1 MQGGARPKR
10 GLQLASAH
18 DGDRAPPPL
27 SNEPLTFRHYLQILA
42 RRKWLV
48 LPVVILVP
56 LVVLAITAS
65 RPAVYKALA
74 DVLLNRENLAA
85 NLSGVPDTTSLQ
97 DPERFGQT
105 QAELARVPTIATR
118 VVKSTGVDESA
129 SSFLG
134 SSSVTPHPNADLLT
148 FSVRSSTPALAEQLA
163 TEYGRQFSVYR
174 AELDNGFLLQARGDA
189 ADRLAQLRKR
199 GQLGTPLGTS
209 LQDRVA
215 KINTLLALQAPT
227 ATLVSPAT
235 SAVQVAPRPAR
246 NTLLALAV
254 AVVLGVALA
263 FFAEAMDTRVSDEDE
278 ISEGV
283 GLPVLAR
290 IPPAL
295 SGRSEPAL
303 LVDPEGPEAEAFRML
318 RTKLEF
324 ANLDRQARSIMVTS
338 AVDAEGKTT
347 TAANLALV
355 LARAGSRV
363 ILCDLDAHN
372 PRLAALLGIRD
383 RPGIVDVALHRAT
396 LDDAL
401 VPVASGKSAAA
412 LAATNGG
419 DASGPRTL
427 QVLPFGT
434 FVPDGGDVLR
444 AKPVADLLAT
454 LRERADYVI
463 VDAPPLLQV
472 ADALTLSTRVD
483 ALVLVAR
490 VSTVRRPML
499 REVRRMLETST
510 TATLGVVLTGA
521 RPAAGAYGGYGRSAQ
536 AAAERLGNAWG
547 RAGRRREEV
556 PAADERT

>member
-1 MQGGARPKR
+1 
-10 GLQLASAH
+10 
-18 DGDRAPPPL
+18 L
-27 SNEPLTFRHYLQILA
+27 SSDEPLTFRHYLQILA

-65 RPAVYKALA
+65 RSAAYKASA
-74 DVLLNRENLAA
+74 DVLLNRENIAA

-105 QAELARVPTIATR
+105 QAELARVPTIASR
-118 VVKSTGVDESA
+118 VVKATGVDQSA
-129 SSFLG
+129 GGFLG

-148 FSVRSSTPALAEQLA
+148 FSVTSGTTALAEQLA
-163 TEYGRQFSVYR
+163 TEYGRQFTIYR
-174 AELDNGFLLQARGDA
+174 AELDNGFLLQSRSDA
-189 ADRLAQLRKR
+189 QARLAQLRKR

-227 ATLVSPAT
+227 ATLVAPAT
-235 SAVQVAPRPAR
+235 SAVQVAPRPTR
-246 NTLLALAV
+246 NALLALAV
-254 AVVLGVALA
+254 AIVLGVALA
-263 FFAEAMDTRVSDEDE
+263 FFAEAMDTRVSDEEE
-278 ISEGV
+278 IAEGV

-295 SGRSEPAL
+295 SGKSEPAL

-338 AVDAEGKTT
+338 AIDAEGKTT

-355 LARAGSRV
+355 LAQAGNRV

-372 PRLAALLGIRD
+372 PQLAALLGVRET
-383 RPGIVDVALHRAT
+383 PGIVDVALHHAT
-396 LDDAL
+396 LQDAV
-401 VPVASGKSAAA
+401 VPVASGKSAVA
-412 LAATNGG
+412 LVSTNGG
-419 DASGPRTL
+419 SANASRSL

-444 AKPVADLLAT
+444 AKPVAELLAS

-483 ALVLVAR
+483 ALLLVAR

-499 REVRRMLETST
+499 REVHRMLEAST
-510 TATLGVVLTGA
+510 TTKLGLVLTGA
-521 RPAAGAYGGYGRSAQ
+521 RPAAGSYGGYGRSAQ
-536 AAAERLGNAWG
+536 AAAERLGSAWA
-547 RAGRRREEV
+547 RSGRRRERV
-556 PAADERT
+556 PAADEHA